1 MPRENSYLILWQND
15 NSIIVGK
22 HQNTVEEIN
31 VAFAREHGIR
41 IARRLSGGGAVYHDL
56 GNLNYTIITDASDME
71 RINLQAF
78 CIPLVKVLR
87 QIGLNAEI
95 TGRND
100 VTIEG
105 VKCSGS
111 SQYIK
116 QGRVMHHGCIL
127 FDTDLSMVAGAL
139 NVPKD
144 KIESKGLKSVRSRV
158 TNIRPLLTGKMDIAQ
173 FRELLKQHM
182 FNDELEPYELSSADE
197 IEINRLRD
205 EQYSTWDW
213 NFGFSPQYK
222 IRKSRRVENCGRI
235 EISMNVARGGV
246 ITAFSCHG
254 DFFGNGDIEDIARA
268 LIGEKLEE
276 TTLADALDRL
286 SIDHYING
294 LSKGEFIRIL
304 MQ

>member
-1 MPRENSYLILWQND
+1 
-15 NSIIVGK
+15 
-22 HQNTVEEIN
+22 
-31 VAFAREHGIR
+31 
-41 IARRLSGGGAVYHDL
+41 
-56 GNLNYTIITDASDME
+56 
-71 RINLQAF
+71 
-78 CIPLVKVLR
+78 
-87 QIGLNAEI
+87 
-95 TGRND
+95 
-100 VTIEG
+100 
-105 VKCSGS
+105 
-111 SQYIK
+111 
-116 QGRVMHHGCIL
+116 MHHGCIL